1 METKTR
7 TSITGINSNGTISVL
22 TQTYAEYNSQEI
34 ILGNHREALVPGQF
48 ERAREILPDNQ
59 YNAVV
64 ALWTREVI
72 EAYRSLMAENI

>member
-7 TSITGINSNGTISVL
+7 TSITDINSNGTVSVL